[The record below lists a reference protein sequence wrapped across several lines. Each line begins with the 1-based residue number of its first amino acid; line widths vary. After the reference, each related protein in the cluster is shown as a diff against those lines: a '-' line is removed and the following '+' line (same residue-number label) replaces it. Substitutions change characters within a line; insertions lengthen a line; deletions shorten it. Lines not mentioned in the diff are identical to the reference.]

1 MAGLGVP
8 GCRTARQAHQ
18 GGGARSVVEVIEEGL
33 QPSVVLVVFNDKASV
48 ESSLSVSVNS
58 GVQDKFEVALACDF
72 RFQGAS
78 LEGHIGHGW
87 NAVVREGSQG
97 GA

>member
-1 MAGLGVP
+1 
-8 GCRTARQAHQ
+8 
-18 GGGARSVVEVIEEGL
+18 
-33 QPSVVLVVFNDKASV
+33 
-48 ESSLSVSVNS
+48 
-58 GVQDKFEVALACDF
+58 VQDKFEVALACDF